1 MLAAGAAV
9 MVTEVVVDTA
19 AHPPEADVVYV
30 TVYVPGA
37 LVLGLIAPVLLMSK
51 PAVEENVPVEKALVP
66 DKFTFCTVA
75 VDVQKGIPK

>member
-1 MLAAGAAV
+1 
-9 MVTEVVVDTA
+9 
-19 AHPPEADVVYV
+19 
-30 TVYVPGA
+30 VYVPGA

-75 VDVQKGIPK
+75 VDVQKGVPK